1 MKLVVL
7 VLAVAL
13 LGADGTPAPSPG
25 DIAFR
30 HGDFD
35 AAYAAY
41 AAAAAANPSDAD
53 AALGLGTIELY
64 RNDLAA
70 AQTHLGKAAAL
81 DLANPRAQARLKA
94 VAGREPSG
102 TDFQIEMPGDRVDV
116 PFLATD
122 PLPVLHAKI
131 NGADATLFLDTGAP
145 SLVLTP
151 EAAQRLKVPT
161 KSAGQGVFAGGMT
174 GSVSTGRVDSVAF
187 DGLTVRGIDADVLPA
202 PIELGGRKLDGAI
215 GTVFLF
221 HFLSTIDYVHGRL
234 TLRPRSAS
242 AAFEAEAKSG
252 GAAVVPMWLVGDH
265 FIFARA
271 SVNQAPAALFN
282 IDTGGEGLG
291 VQLTKPAL
299 DAAHISPDATKA
311 STFTGGGGA
320 ARTFPFTA
328 ASVSLGSF
336 AQTNVPGLY
345 FPDGDQFKIFP
356 FDVAGTLSHAY
367 FRHTE
372 LTFDF
377 EAMQLVV
384 RAAP

>member
-7 VLAVAL
+7 ACTVAL
-13 LGADGTPAPSPG
+13 LGAGEAPAPSPG

-41 AAAAAANPSDAD
+41 ADAVAANPSDAN

-64 RNDLAA
+64 RNDLAT
-70 AQTHLGKAAAL
+70 AQRDLGKAAAL

-94 VAGREPSG
+94 VAGREPNG
-102 TDFQIEMPGDRVDV
+102 TDFQIEMPGDRIDI

-161 KSAGQGVFAGGMT
+161 KSGGQGVFAGGLT

-202 PIELGGRKLDGAI
+202 PVELGGRKLDGAI
-215 GTVFLF
+215 GTVFLY

-242 AAFEAEAKSG
+242 PAFEAEAKSG

-271 SVNQAPAALFN
+271 NVNQAPAALFN
-282 IDTGGEGLG
+282 IDTGRFEGIHLHG
-291 VQLTKPAL
+291 GRRRCAHASVHGLERLARLVLANERARAL
-299 DAAHISPDATKA
+299 FPRRRPIQDLSVRRRGHALARVLPSRRTHLRLRGDAVGRSSRVVTNA
-311 STFTGGGGA
+311 ST
-320 ARTFPFTA
+320 P
-328 ASVSLGSF
+328 
-336 AQTNVPGLY
+336 
-345 FPDGDQFKIFP
+345 
-356 FDVAGTLSHAY
+356 
-367 FRHTE
+367 
-372 LTFDF
+372 
-377 EAMQLVV
+377 
-384 RAAP
+384 